1 MALTLQLIF
10 TQSDGKDLVL
20 TVDDPRPD
28 VTPVEVEQAMEQV
41 IAANVFKKDGEV
53 LTAVKSAR
61 IIDRNVDELI
71 STK

>member
-1 MALTLQLIF
+1 MALTLQLVF

-53 LTAVKSAR
+53 LTSVKSAR